1 LKIPELAFTATDWS
15 SVATT
20 EHVGTTGMAT
30 WRTLDIGDVR
40 VRVVE
45 YSPGYLADHWCDRG
59 HILYVVEGELDTEL
73 KDGRSFK
80 LTAGM
85 SYQVSDLGDA
95 AHRSSTLTGAKL
107 FIVD

>member
-1 LKIPELAFTATDWS
+1 LKIPPLSFTATDWS
-15 SVATT
+15 SVPAS
-20 EHVGTTGMAT
+20 EHAGTTGKAI
-30 WRTLDIGDVR
+30 WRTLSIGDIR

-59 HILYVVEGELDTEL
+59 HILYVVDGELDTEL

-85 SYQVSDLGDA
+85 SYQVSDSGDA
-95 AHRSSTLTGAKL
+95 PHRSSTRTGAKL
-107 FIVD
+107 FVVD